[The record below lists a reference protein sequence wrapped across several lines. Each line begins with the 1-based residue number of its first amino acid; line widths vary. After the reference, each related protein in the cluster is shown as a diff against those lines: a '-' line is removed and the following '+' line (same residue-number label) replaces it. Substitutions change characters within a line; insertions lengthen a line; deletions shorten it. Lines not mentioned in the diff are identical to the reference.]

1 MSTVARDRIR
11 RCLAMIPLIRARPG
25 IRIPELASIFGV
37 RDAEIWEDIT
47 EVLTM
52 CGVPPYLPHN
62 YLVFSIH
69 GDSVSIRFA
78 EHLSR
83 PVHLTLQEA
92 LAIDL
97 ALRSVSGGRVPAF
110 GDAAPRLRKKLRE
123 LLGGQ
128 DRRAL
133 DVFDR
138 AVAGTPPSDLVTRTI
153 CILKEAM
160 GRNIAVGIQY
170 YTASRDEVTERV
182 IEPYGLIDHRGH
194 WYVIARDRRRE
205 RIASFRVDRIRGAV
219 LLADEEYEVPDDFT
233 AESYRR
239 DQLYHRGP
247 DDVAVKVRFAPEVAG
262 RIREETARKFLA
274 EQADGGVVRTFHV
287 SPGSPRWLYTHV
299 ARYGAQAEVL
309 SPPALR
315 DGMVRYL
322 DGILTAG
329 GQGGSRP
336 GRTSA
341 RTAAAVSRPKGP
353 RTRRKPRDT

>member
-37 RDAEIWEDIT
+37 RDSEIWEDIT

-123 LLGGQ
+123 LLGGR
-128 DRRAL
+128 DRQAL
-133 DVFDR
+133 DTFDK
-138 AVAGTPPSDLVTRTI
+138 AVAGTPPSDLVTQTI
-153 CILKEAM
+153 CLVKEAM
-160 GRNIAVGIQY
+160 GRNIAVGVEY

-182 IEPYGLIDHRGH
+182 IEPFGLVDHRGH
-194 WYVIARDRRRE
+194 WYVIAKDRRRE
-205 RIASFRVDRIRGAV
+205 RIASFRVDRIRQAV
-219 LLADEEYEVPDDFT
+219 LLADEEYEVPEDFT
-233 AESYRR
+233 AETYRR
-239 DQLYHRGP
+239 DELYHPGP
-247 DDVAVKVRFAPEVAG
+247 KDVAVKVRFQPAAAA
-262 RIREETARKFLA
+262 RIREETEKKLLT
-274 EQADGGVVRTFHV
+274 EEADGCVVRTFYT
-287 SPGSPRWLYTHV
+287 SPDSPRWLYTHV

-315 DGMVRYL
+315 EGMARYL
-322 DGILTAG
+322 DGILTTAAG
-329 GQGGSRP
+329 TTQNATRARS
-336 GRTSA
+336 
-341 RTAAAVSRPKGP
+341 RTAAAVSRPKAP
-353 RTRRKPRDT
+353 RTKRRPKR